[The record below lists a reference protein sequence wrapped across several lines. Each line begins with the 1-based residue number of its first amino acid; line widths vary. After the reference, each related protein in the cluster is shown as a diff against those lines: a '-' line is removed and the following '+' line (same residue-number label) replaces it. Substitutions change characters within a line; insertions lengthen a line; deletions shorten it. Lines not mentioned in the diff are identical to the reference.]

1 MAEARVDRA
10 PDDATQASVHWRL
23 AAPAKLNLWLTVVG
37 QRADGFHEL
46 DSLIVLLELAD
57 ELSVGPGGAELR
69 IIGPAAA
76 GVPGDRTNLAWRG
89 WAAGLASQVGESHPP
104 ALAVEKRVPPAAGL
118 GGGSSDAAAAWRLAR
133 WVTGQGDD
141 RATVEELVTLSTIG
155 ADVPFFA
162 ARMGV
167 GRVRGIG
174 ERVEPLDQVEQGN
187 EQPGEHVVLV
197 HPPFGLATAAVFA
210 ELRRSEWS
218 GPVTDLRESW
228 RNDLERPARRL
239 RTELDDLFRLVAG
252 AGGDPHLTGS
262 GPTLFALTD
271 DPERAAGVTSRL
283 ERAGVPTTRTR
294 LRPEPAS
301 IER

>member
-1 MAEARVDRA
+1 MAEAGAD
-10 PDDATQASVHWRL
+10 QASGHGAEWAAHWRL

-37 QRADGFHEL
+37 RRADGFHEL
-46 DSLIVLLELAD
+46 DSLLVLLELAD
-57 ELSVGPGGAELR
+57 EVSVGRGGAELR
-69 IIGPAAA
+69 ISGPAAA
-76 GVPGDRTNLAWRG
+76 GGPGDRTNLAWRG
-89 WAAGLASQVGESHPP
+89 WAAGVAGKADESHLC
-104 ALAVEKRVPPAAGL
+104 ALAVEKHVPAAAGL

-141 RATVEELVTLSTIG
+141 RATADELVALSSIG

-162 ARMGV
+162 ARMAAA
-167 GRVRGIG
+167 RIRGIG
-174 ERVEPLDQVEQGN
+174 ERVEPTDQFAPGN
-187 EQPGEHVVLV
+187 GQPGEHVVLV
-197 HPPFGLATAAVFA
+197 QPPFGLSTGAVFA

-218 GPVTDLRESW
+218 GPVSDPREPW
-228 RNDLERPARRL
+228 RNDLEQPARRL

-252 AGGDPHLTGS
+252 AGGEPHLTGS

-271 DPERAAGVTSRL
+271 DPERAAGVTARL
-283 ERAGVPTTRTR
+283 ARAGLTTTRTR